1 MLIRHKVVEF
11 MFPFVDGAPKLSGG
25 DNKFRE
31 LAPRQESTVRS
42 EDLSGEVQGE
52 SGETRQGEPT
62 GDAEVRADLWSIH
75 GDFINRHHNGPRV
88 QLFVPKEETFPIPL
102 IFFDVT
108 RSSHPDLDV
117 MFRKTH

>member
-1 MLIRHKVVEF
+1 MLIRHKDDEF
-11 MFPFVDGAPKLSGG
+11 IFPLADGTAKLSAR
-25 DNKFRE
+25 DYEFRE
-31 LAPRQESTVRS
+31 PAPRQESTVRS

-88 QLFVPKEETFPIPL
+88 QLFVPKEETFTIPL
-102 IFFDVT
+102 KYIDVT
-108 RSSHPDLDV
+108 GSSHPDLDV